1 MRRGDTSGTN
11 AQTSQEQFQ
20 TPDKPLPG
28 PSTTSDSLRGSLTS
42 KKRTGTPASSASTFR
57 SWKRTSFAGARDQPT
72 LTQIDFVT
80 QISQPQSDDDDDL
93 DYIAEAPKNGNRE
106 HKEVVEIA
114 DDSGNDADY
123 RPSSNSRAPRT
134 RGVRFDQDTNSVGS
148 KQSKVVSQGD
158 GPSKRG
164 RRKSGDGVKGNK
176 KGKDKQQKDKT
187 LTQMDYVRRYLK
199 IEPDEDVKL
208 EYTYT
213 TPQKHERKSHNVHP
227 PNAEDTPRSPKDT
240 YATSSETKR
249 RKLNDEVRSN
259 GEAEST
265 EDSKMA
271 QSFGGPVTPRKPRR
285 SEIPSSQSPESP
297 GLAIITSSQFRSAT
311 RSPFKRESPTP
322 TIKRIKEESPG
333 HGQVEDAPQNPER
346 TLSHDST
353 PPSMKTYPPPT
364 NKLNSKESLETN
376 ASSTQS
382 YSTSGTTVLKEGD
395 HIHHGLDERHMT
407 TQRTVVYE
415 TDAETDS
422 GDFQDNEF
430 NIPDSPSERVTD
442 NQFHTYEDVNELPT
456 EDSQDLPPIPPSG
469 LDVES
474 GPLQSETNLPSDAS
488 IYYRRPQQA
497 TQFPLEPIP
506 ALNTQKM
513 AELFPDYHQESAT
526 VSEPQSTP
534 HRPLYTQTQ
543 TQSQGQYQ
551 DKPSTDIVPESS
563 PIVRCE
569 SGVNP
574 KDAIERGLVTRESVV
589 QVESSQPA
597 DRFQRKA
604 DTDRSSQPRGILSR
618 SDLLTSSV
626 MESIPLPAFIL
637 GSQDSIGEPY
647 SDIQ

>member
-11 AQTSQEQFQ
+11 AQTNQEQFQ
-20 TPDKPLPG
+20 TPDKPPPG
-28 PSTTSDSLRGSLTS
+28 DSLRGSLTTR
-42 KKRTGTPASSASTFR
+42 KRIGTPASSASTSR
-57 SWKRTSFAGARDQPT
+57 SWKRSSFAGARDQPT

-80 QISQPQSDDDDDL
+80 QVSQHQSDDDDDL
-93 DYIAEAPKNGNRE
+93 DYIAEAPKNGTRK
-106 HKEVVEIA
+106 HKEVIDIA

-123 RPSSNSRAPRT
+123 RPPSNSRVPRA

-148 KQSKVVSQGD
+148 KQSKAVSRGD

-213 TPQKHERKSHNVHP
+213 TPQKHERESHDLQP
-227 PNAEDTPRSPKDT
+227 PNAEDTAPSPDDT
-240 YATSSETKR
+240 YATSSESKR
-249 RKLNDEVRSN
+249 RKLNDESRSN
-259 GEAEST
+259 GEAESAR
-265 EDSKMA
+265 DSKA
-271 QSFGGPVTPRKPRR
+271 AGSFAGPVTPRKPRR

-297 GLAIITSSQFRSAT
+297 GLAIITSSQFRCAT
-311 RSPFKRESPTP
+311 RSPLKLESPTP

-333 HGQVEDAPQNPER
+333 YDQVEGALKSPEA
-346 TLSHDST
+346 TLST
-353 PPSMKTYPPPT
+353 PPSMIPHPPPT
-364 NKLNSKESLETN
+364 VKLTSKESLETN

-382 YSTSGTTVLKEGD
+382 YSTKGTTVPKEGND
-395 HIHHGLDERHMT
+395 THHELDEHPKT

-430 NIPDSPSERVTD
+430 NIPGSPSEKVSE
-442 NQFHTYEDVNELPT
+442 NQLHNYEDDNELPN
-456 EDSQDLPPIPPSG
+456 EDSQELPPIPPSG

-513 AELFPDYHQESAT
+513 AELFPDYQQESAT
-526 VSEPQSTP
+526 VSEPPSTP
-534 HRPLYTQTQ
+534 QCPLYTQTQ
-543 TQSQGQYQ
+543 TQSQTQDQ
-551 DKPSTDIVPESS
+551 DKASTEIVPESS

-574 KDAIERGLVTRESVV
+574 KDAIRRGHITRESVV

-626 MESIPLPAFIL
+626 MESIPLPAFML

-647 SDIQ
+647 SDI

>member
-11 AQTSQEQFQ
+11 AQTNQEQFQ
-20 TPDKPLPG
+20 TPDKLPPG
-28 PSTTSDSLRGSLTS
+28 DSLRGSLTT
-42 KKRTGTPASSASTFR
+42 KKRIGTPASSSSTSR
-57 SWKRTSFAGARDQPT
+57 SWKRSSFAGARDQPT

-80 QISQPQSDDDDDL
+80 QVSQHQSDDDDDL
-93 DYIAEAPKNGNRE
+93 DYIAEAPKHGTRKR
-106 HKEVVEIA
+106 KEVIGIA
-114 DDSGNDADY
+114 DESGNDADY
-123 RPSSNSRAPRT
+123 RPPSNSRVPRA

-148 KQSKVVSQGD
+148 KQSKAVSRGD

-164 RRKSGDGVKGNK
+164 LRKSGDGVKGNK

-213 TPQKHERKSHNVHP
+213 TPQKHERNSHDLQP
-227 PNAEDTPRSPKDT
+227 PNAGDTAPNPVDT
-240 YATSSETKR
+240 YATSSESKR
-249 RKLNDEVRSN
+249 RKLNDESRSS
-259 GEAEST
+259 GEAESAGHPKPA
-265 EDSKMA
+265 EPFA
-271 QSFGGPVTPRKPRR
+271 GPVTPRKPRR

-311 RSPFKRESPTP
+311 RSPLKRESPTP

-333 HGQVEDAPQNPER
+333 YEQVEGALKSPEE

-353 PPSMKTYPPPT
+353 PPSMIPHPPPT
-364 NKLNSKESLETN
+364 VKLTSKESLETN

-382 YSTSGTTVLKEGD
+382 YSTKGTTVPKEGID
-395 HIHHGLDERHMT
+395 THQELDENPKT

-415 TDAETDS
+415 TDAETDT
-422 GDFQDNEF
+422 GDFQDNDF
-430 NIPDSPSERVTD
+430 NIPGSPPERRSD
-442 NQFHTYEDVNELPT
+442 NHFHTYEDDNELPN
-456 EDSQDLPPIPPSG
+456 EDSQELPPIPPSG

-488 IYYRRPQQA
+488 VYYRRPQQA

-506 ALNTQKM
+506 VLNTQKM
-513 AELFPDYHQESAT
+513 AELFPDYQQESAT
-526 VSEPQSTP
+526 VSEPPSTP
-534 HRPLYTQTQ
+534 QRLLYTQTQ
-543 TQSQGQYQ
+543 TQSQTQDQ
-551 DKPSTDIVPESS
+551 DKASTEIVPESS

-574 KDAIERGLVTRESVV
+574 KDAIRRGHIARESVV

-626 MESIPLPAFIL
+626 MESIPLPAFML

-647 SDIQ
+647 SDI